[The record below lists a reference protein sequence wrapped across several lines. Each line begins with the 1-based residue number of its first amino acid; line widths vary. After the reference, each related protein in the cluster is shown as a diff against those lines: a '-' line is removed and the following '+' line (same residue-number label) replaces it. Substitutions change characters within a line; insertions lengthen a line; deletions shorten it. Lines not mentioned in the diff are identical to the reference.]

1 MSAGTIFLV
10 KCKITL
16 TFHLVHDDLML
27 RKLPTEM
34 HVFPA
39 NRSSDKVYQFVR

>member
-34 HVFPA
+34 RVFPA

>member
-10 KCKITL
+10 KSKITL
-16 TFHLVHDDLML
+16 TFDLVHEDRMVH
-27 RKLPTEM
+27 KLPSEI

-39 NRSSDKVYQFVR
+39 NRSSDKVYQFV